1 MLFSLGSVLVQVQV
15 SFNFRFRV
23 YVKPKKHKKKIVRK
37 VKFWFI
43 KKVTRGLAKYQKK
56 SIRVLAKYKKKF
68 KGVSKVPKNKP

>member
-1 MLFSLGSVLVQVQV
+1 MLFSLGSVLVQIQV

-56 SIRVLAKYKKKF
+56 V
-68 KGVSKVPKNKP
+68 